1 LESGRGP
8 VARGGSEFVTAAS
21 RQYCGSRKSAI
32 YPLATVASLYIAD
45 LRLPQVGKKR
55 EFWGR
60 LGAAA
65 SGKKQ
70 KNQQLKNR
78 LAADA
83 SRKMDERVYFE

>member
-1 LESGRGP
+1 MRNKKISNILIGVWSWPCG
-8 VARGGSEFVTAAS
+8 ARRLGV
-21 RQYCGSRKSAI
+21 CDSRKSAI
-32 YPLATVASLYIAD
+32 
-45 LRLPQVGKKR
+45 LRQPQVGKKR